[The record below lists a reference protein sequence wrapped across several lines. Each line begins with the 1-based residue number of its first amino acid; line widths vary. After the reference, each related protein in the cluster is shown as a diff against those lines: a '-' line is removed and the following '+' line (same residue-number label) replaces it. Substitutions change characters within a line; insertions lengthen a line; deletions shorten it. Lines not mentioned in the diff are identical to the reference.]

1 MDFQDKYEK
10 LINKRKEI
18 QNEIES
24 LTNKLTEANNKLFYR
39 SLYFSIYKIVSNI
52 IIYVNFLTIL

>member
-24 LTNKLTEANNKLFYR
+24 LTNKLTEANNKLFYING
-39 SLYFSIYKIVSNI
+39 SIDTLKYINNELQKDIEK
-52 IIYVNFLTIL
+52 